1 LLKALCGGSNTDI
14 DQQDDGRRVN
24 ENSGPRSANP
34 TESNPTRHSGSSST
48 QIQKSPDSALASV
61 FGGLSLQQIVCGAVA
76 LFVALM

>member
-24 ENSGPRSANP
+24 ENSDRSANS
-34 TESNPTRHSGSSST
+34 TESNPARHGGSSAT
-48 QIQKSPDSALASV
+48 QRQKPADTAQPSV
-61 FGGLSLQQIVCGAVA
+61 FGGLSVQQIMFGAVA